1 MNDVLRLP
9 VNPVNPV
16 SPYPDDPYPTAARLR
31 QDGLLKGWTERDGT
45 YYQWTDRA
53 YERRTQKQLRNYLG
67 GLLADESIT
76 GGVKWKPNRAKLSN
90 VIDAI
95 KLDDIPDPDRHLL
108 ALENGLYDV
117 ATDTLTASTPDLF
130 VTNYLPYRFDP
141 DAECPEWD
149 RFLESIWPDDSEAVA
164 LLQEW
169 FGYLVSGST
178 AHQKALLMIGPK
190 RSGKGTI
197 MRIAESLLGQ
207 ENTGAIR
214 MSNLTS
220 WFGTQTLLGK
230 SLAIIG
236 DLRIDGRLRAAAVET
251 LLSITGEDLINVQLK
266 GMGNEPLD
274 VRLRCRIMAATNAP
288 PIFRDV
294 SGVLP
299 TRFLYLVF
307 AKSFYGSE
315 DIDLSARLATELP
328 GILNWAMEGWR
339 SLEACGWT
347 TPRSSSEV
355 AATAES
361 DASAVGQFLSEC
373 CEKTG
378 SIPTQALFARWQ
390 GWAKAR
396 GFPSGDT
403 SAFGSE
409 LKSQWPHVQKTQRRV
424 SGKRCSVYVGVDAV
438 DGVTG

>member
-178 AHQKALLMIGPK
+178 AHQ
-190 RSGKGTI
+190 R
-197 MRIAESLLGQ
+197 
-207 ENTGAIR
+207 
-214 MSNLTS
+214 
-220 WFGTQTLLGK
+220 
-230 SLAIIG
+230 
-236 DLRIDGRLRAAAVET
+236 
-251 LLSITGEDLINVQLK
+251 
-266 GMGNEPLD
+266 
-274 VRLRCRIMAATNAP
+274 RC
-288 PIFRDV
+288 
-294 SGVLP
+294 
-299 TRFLYLVF
+299 
-307 AKSFYGSE
+307 
-315 DIDLSARLATELP
+315 
-328 GILNWAMEGWR
+328 
-339 SLEACGWT
+339 
-347 TPRSSSEV
+347 
-355 AATAES
+355 
-361 DASAVGQFLSEC
+361 
-373 CEKTG
+373 
-378 SIPTQALFARWQ
+378 
-390 GWAKAR
+390 
-396 GFPSGDT
+396 
-403 SAFGSE
+403 
-409 LKSQWPHVQKTQRRV
+409 
-424 SGKRCSVYVGVDAV
+424 
-438 DGVTG
+438 